1 MIIIIPCMHDLGS
14 ALLFFLLSFAIFL
27 PKQSAWKKENISI
40 CLLQSQSY
48 FLWHRVRLL
57 SASARVYK
65 SVCVCVC
72 VFINANT
79 MFTANSIQYS
89 NLNIFFM
96 NHFPIYCFQH
106 IKRRSMTQSNKKDES
121 IEFRRQVKTQDID
134 RYQELYQFQFAMWFV
149 VIWNDFSHHQF
160 HEFEK

>member
-1 MIIIIPCMHDLGS
+1 MYARSWFGS
-14 ALLFFLLSFAIFL
+14 SFFFFFRLLSFFPNNRL
-27 PKQSAWKKENISI
+27 EKKENISI

-65 SVCVCVC
+65 SVCVCVR

-134 RYQELYQFQFAMWFV
+134 RYQELYQFQFAM
-149 VIWNDFSHHQF
+149 
-160 HEFEK
+160 

>member
-1 MIIIIPCMHDLGS
+1 MYARSWFGS
-14 ALLFFLLSFAIFL
+14 SFFFFFRLLSFFPNNRLEKRKIF
-27 PKQSAWKKENISI
+27 QFAFYNRNHTFFGIA
-40 CLLQSQSY
+40 
-48 FLWHRVRLL
+48 F
-57 SASARVYK
+57 VYCQHLH
-65 SVCVCVC
+65 VCTKVSVCVC

-121 IEFRRQVKTQDID
+121 IEFMKTSEDT
-134 RYQELYQFQFAMWFV
+134 RYR
-149 VIWNDFSHHQF
+149 
-160 HEFEK
+160 